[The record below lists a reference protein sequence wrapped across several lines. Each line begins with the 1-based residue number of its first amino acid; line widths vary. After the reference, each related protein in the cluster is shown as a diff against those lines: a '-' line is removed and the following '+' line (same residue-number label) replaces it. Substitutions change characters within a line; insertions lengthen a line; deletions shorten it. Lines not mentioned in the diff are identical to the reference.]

1 MILLKGITK
10 RYGALTVY
18 ENFDFS
24 IEDGT
29 VTCILGESGSGKT
42 TLLNMLAGL
51 TPYQG
56 EITPR
61 VKCSYVFQEP
71 RLVPSLTVLGNLGL
85 ICRDVD
91 RIRTM
96 LAAVGLEG
104 REGAY
109 PRELSGG
116 QAQRVSLARAFL
128 YPSKVILMD
137 EPFSSLDIALKVK
150 MAALFL
156 GFCIAAVAGAVAG
169 SGAGSAELPFL
180 AALGGGRVMR
190 LLFSAV
196 CACAILTCLFSAYY
210 PLHRAVGGAPRPGLL
225 RAGIC
230 AAAFLL
236 SAAGLGG
243 LVRFVYPLVGVAGVL
258 FFLALALSALRRSGS
273 RPRAQSAP
281 VFRPERPGQL
291 LFDEDPFRQRDGGI
305 HACRQNAEDDGR
317 RHHEI

>member
-1 MILLKGITK
+1 MIEFKNVSK
-10 RYGALTVY
+10 FYGENAVY
-18 ENFDFS
+18 KNFNFS
-24 IEDGT
+24 LEEGA

-51 TPYQG
+51 TPYLG

-71 RLVPSLTVLGNLGL
+71 RLVPSLTVLGNLCL
-85 ICRDVD
+85 VCRDAD

-156 GFCIAAVAGAVAG
+156 GLWRSEKRTAVFVTHDVDEAAMLANRVVVLKDGAVVADF
-169 SGAGSAELPFL
+169 SAEGEPSADLFAREGL
-180 AALGGGRVMR
+180 RQK
-190 LLFSAV
+190 LLKS
-196 CACAILTCLFSAYY
+196 
-210 PLHRAVGGAPRPGLL
+210 LL
-225 RAGIC
+225 
-230 AAAFLL
+230 
-236 SAAGLGG
+236 
-243 LVRFVYPLVGVAGVL
+243 
-258 FFLALALSALRRSGS
+258 
-273 RPRAQSAP
+273 
-281 VFRPERPGQL
+281 
-291 LFDEDPFRQRDGGI
+291 
-305 HACRQNAEDDGR
+305 N
-317 RHHEI
+317 